1 MPLYY
6 SWVTLAACEL
16 CCFCEPITDFHLLPL
31 LAIAWDFDAHTQQ
44 CSSSETSVVRTMSF
58 CLILKMILN
67 SSVLSDYYGFI
78 ESEIS
83 HRRRRHTNILNLV
96 TWELTVRS
104 RVSFFGT
111 IHFRTWRVIVRVFFL
126 WLSTHL
132 SFTKIHW
139 KKTEVV
145 FSTCKHCNSQ
155 IEIEWNNMKTD
166 NGEFGIVDSGLFTIS
181 LWPFDNR
188 IVYQYKYL
196 I

>member
-1 MPLYY
+1 M
-6 SWVTLAACEL
+6 
-16 CCFCEPITDFHLLPL
+16 
-31 LAIAWDFDAHTQQ
+31 HTQQ
-44 CSSSETSVVRTMSF
+44 CSGSETSVVRSMSF
-58 CLILKMILN
+58 YLILKMILN
-67 SSVLSDYYGFI
+67 SSVLSDNYGFI

-83 HRRRRHTNILNLV
+83 HRRRHTNILNLV

-111 IHFRTWRVIVRVFFL
+111 IHFRTWRVIVRVFFSL
-126 WLSTHL
+126 TLDTFIVHKNSL
-132 SFTKIHW
+132 KENRSGF
-139 KKTEVV
+139 
-145 FSTCKHCNSQ
+145 FTCKHCNSQ

-181 LWPFDNR
+181 LWPFDSR

>member
-111 IHFRTWRVIVRVFFL
+111 IHFQTWRVIVRVFFSDSRHIYRSQKFTERKPKWFFSL
-126 WLSTHL
+126 ANIATHKL
-132 SFTKIHW
+132 KSSGITWRPTTGNLELLILVCLQLVFDHLITASFI
-139 KKTEVV
+139 
-145 FSTCKHCNSQ
+145 N
-155 IEIEWNNMKTD
+155 INI
-166 NGEFGIVDSGLFTIS
+166 
-181 LWPFDNR
+181 
-188 IVYQYKYL
+188 
-196 I
+196 